1 MKLAS
6 LPLLGSFFR
15 RLDARIGMRL
25 GSSFGA
31 LCILMIVTV
40 SIAAWQMN
48 VLLGQFATAVDDR
61 VPILAKLQSLAREVG
76 AVNLAARD
84 ALLTADEAGSSA
96 ALDRIEAGRATIG
109 EEIGQLQDLMRNA
122 GEEGRGIA
130 EELGNQS
137 SGVLVTL
144 LKFSRLKKA
153 GQAVPA
159 KDLLS
164 AALLP
169 KMATFSSAIE
179 KTQALQI
186 QRLQEGRQGAQRAVA
201 VALGMTGAMLLAGLI
216 IAGVLAWRISRGVT
230 QPVIDTVRL
239 AESIAGGNLCNQL
252 PAVRA
257 DEIGRLQQAVLD
269 MQRQLS
275 ELVGFIKQSAGNIAV
290 ASDEIAEGSHHLSRR
305 TEQAASSLQKTAGA
319 MDHLVGTVRQ
329 SADAAREAN
338 TMAATAAGAAQRGGN
353 VVSQVVDRMAEI
365 SVASGKIAD
374 ITSVIDGIAFQ
385 TNILAL
391 NAAVEAA
398 RAGEHGRGFAVV
410 ASEVRTLAQRAAK
423 AAQEIKNLIGESATK
438 VEAGS
443 VLVRNAGST
452 MSEIVT
458 GVERVTRIVNEICAS
473 ATVQSSSLG
482 EVNAAVGDLDSMT
495 QQNAAMVEQTT
506 AAAEGLRD
514 QAMALQNLVNRFRLN
529 DQHA

>member
-164 AALLP
+164 TALLP

-186 QRLQEGRQGAQRAVA
+186 QRCRRAV
-201 VALGMTGAMLLAGLI
+201 
-216 IAGVLAWRISRGVT
+216 R
-230 QPVIDTVRL
+230 
-239 AESIAGGNLCNQL
+239 
-252 PAVRA
+252 
-257 DEIGRLQQAVLD
+257 
-269 MQRQLS
+269 
-275 ELVGFIKQSAGNIAV
+275 
-290 ASDEIAEGSHHLSRR
+290 
-305 TEQAASSLQKTAGA
+305 
-319 MDHLVGTVRQ
+319 
-329 SADAAREAN
+329 
-338 TMAATAAGAAQRGGN
+338 
-353 VVSQVVDRMAEI
+353 
-365 SVASGKIAD
+365 
-374 ITSVIDGIAFQ
+374 
-385 TNILAL
+385 
-391 NAAVEAA
+391 
-398 RAGEHGRGFAVV
+398 
-410 ASEVRTLAQRAAK
+410 
-423 AAQEIKNLIGESATK
+423 
-438 VEAGS
+438 
-443 VLVRNAGST
+443 VRNVRSQSR
-452 MSEIVT
+452 SE
-458 GVERVTRIVNEICAS
+458 
-473 ATVQSSSLG
+473 
-482 EVNAAVGDLDSMT
+482 
-495 QQNAAMVEQTT
+495 
-506 AAAEGLRD
+506 
-514 QAMALQNLVNRFRLN
+514 
-529 DQHA
+529 